1 MRGGQVA
8 ESVMRLR
15 RGVLLTVPIVAWT
28 AAPAHAQWVIT
39 PYLGVNLAGDVEHG
53 KGGPGGSVGYF
64 AGRFGFELDFQRY
77 QHFFKDSEVFPL
89 DPAAPP
95 NCTGAAM
102 PCTDINTDAWGL
114 MGNLVVPIR
123 IKDAP
128 KWRPYGTAGLG
139 LIHAWTNEHDRHQS
153 NFGLNLGGGVMF
165 SLSKRVGLRGDL
177 RYFRALAD
185 EHKPDG
191 VYFRDYGFWRATL
204 GVTFGF
210 PR

>member
-1 MRGGQVA
+1 MSGATR
-8 ESVMRLR
+8 S
-15 RGVLLTVPIVAWT
+15 GVPSSIQ
-28 AAPAHAQWVIT
+28 P
-39 PYLGVNLAGDVEHG
+39 
-53 KGGPGGSVGYF
+53 
-64 AGRFGFELDFQRY
+64 AGRLKELAPVTGAYAPYMSPDVMSASSTRARPRDLATLVLKRPRGFELDFQRY

-95 NCTGAAM
+95 NCTGTAM
-102 PCTDINTDAWGL
+102 PCIDLNTDAWGL

-123 IKDAP
+123 IKGAP

-139 LIHAWTNEHDRHQS
+139 MIHAWVNERDRHQDDLGF
-153 NFGLNLGGGVMF
+153 NVGGGVMF

-177 RYFRALAD
+177 RHFRALAD

-191 VYFRDYGFWRATL
+191 VYFKDYGFWRATL